1 MISYI
6 KGVIAFRS
14 ADSIIVEKDG
24 IGYTINFSQQDKV
37 NINDQVMIFTY
48 LHVRE
53 DDLSLFGFL
62 SFEDLE
68 FFKRLI
74 SVKGIGPKMAMNMF
88 IRSDSSKMISAIE
101 EGDVNYLKTLPG
113 IGAKTASQ
121 VILDLKGK
129 LIANSIDKVVTNEK
143 VAEAMSGLKNLGY
156 KVTELNG
163 IEKQLVEVSSD
174 KSVSELIRL
183 GLQLLLK
190 SKGM

>member
-24 IGYTINFSQQDKV
+24 IGYTVNFSQQDKV

>member
-37 NINDQVMIFTY
+37 NINDQVMIFSY